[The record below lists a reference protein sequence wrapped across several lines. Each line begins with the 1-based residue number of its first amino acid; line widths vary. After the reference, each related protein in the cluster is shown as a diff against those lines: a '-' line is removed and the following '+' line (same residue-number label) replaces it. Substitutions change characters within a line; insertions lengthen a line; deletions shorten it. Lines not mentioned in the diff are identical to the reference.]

1 MLKYKPVTILDI
13 GCGKGEFL
21 EKILYQDHENVELLN
36 NVIALDLRQEYL
48 YEMSRKYK
56 VYKTVIGDAC
66 NLPFKDKSIDLIVC
80 NALLEHIP
88 VEKRK
93 KFATEIQRCAKNYW
107 VAAPSRYSLF
117 EVHYYLPFI
126 GWLKPIV
133 RDKIIKFLG
142 KELHNDPINLPT
154 FKEFKI
160 LFSDATQF
168 YKINILGLFEHL
180 IAVKVQDRKKLSI
193 ILPTEAKL
201 EEAKKV
207 GLLSRWKFYL
217 SEMSKHFE
225 VEVYSCDKKNYSRV
239 LGVKHINLPISLD
252 FLPYGNQVFY
262 NFYLLIRSFKM
273 SKILRVISVSYFIL
287 PLLRLFGKIIILSY
301 QYDYKTTTNKDF
313 GGIKGLTAVIREW
326 LSIKSADKVICTTE
340 ELYRKVKEVY
350 KKDSI
355 IIPNFVDT
363 TKFKPL
369 EKENYIL
376 YAGRILWH
384 KGIDYLIEA
393 FALVEKQFDIKLKL
407 AGLGDLDLYKE
418 KAKKLGIKNIEFL
431 GSVDNDKMPE
441 IMGKAKIFVLPT
453 VTREGHPKA
462 LIEAMACG
470 CACIATDVPGNREV

>member
-1 MLKYKPVTILDI
+1 M
-13 GCGKGEFL
+13 
-21 EKILYQDHENVELLN
+21 
-36 NVIALDLRQEYL
+36 
-48 YEMSRKYK
+48 
-56 VYKTVIGDAC
+56 
-66 NLPFKDKSIDLIVC
+66 
-80 NALLEHIP
+80 
-88 VEKRK
+88 
-93 KFATEIQRCAKNYW
+93 
-107 VAAPSRYSLF
+107 
-117 EVHYYLPFI
+117 
-126 GWLKPIV
+126 
-133 RDKIIKFLG
+133 RD
-142 KELHNDPINLPT
+142 T
-154 FKEFKI
+154 F
-160 LFSDATQF
+160 
-168 YKINILGLFEHL
+168 
-180 IAVKVQDRKKLSI
+180 VMKKLTI

-201 EEAKKV
+201 EEAERV
-207 GLLSRWKFYL
+207 GLLSRWKFYF

-225 VEVYSCDKKNYSRV
+225 VEVYSCDTKNYSQV

-252 FLPYGNQVFY
+252 FLPYGNQIFY
-262 NFYLLIRSFKM
+262 NFYLLIISFKM

-287 PLLRLFGKIIILSY
+287 PLLRLFGRIIILSY
-301 QYDYKTTTNKDF
+301 NYDYKTTTNKDF
-313 GGIKGLTAVIREW
+313 GGIKGLTAGIREC

-363 TKFKPL
+363 SKFKPL
-369 EKENYIL
+369 GKENYIL
-376 YAGRILWH
+376 YAGRIYWH

-470 CACIATDVPGNREV
+470 CACIATDVPGNKELIKNGENGLLVRPKDSNSLKEAIIRIIKDENLRSNLSEKARKMASKFSIENTLYKEIKLLKNLMGNYESNYEQA

>member
-1 MLKYKPVTILDI
+1 M
-13 GCGKGEFL
+13 
-21 EKILYQDHENVELLN
+21 
-36 NVIALDLRQEYL
+36 
-48 YEMSRKYK
+48 
-56 VYKTVIGDAC
+56 
-66 NLPFKDKSIDLIVC
+66 
-80 NALLEHIP
+80 
-88 VEKRK
+88 
-93 KFATEIQRCAKNYW
+93 
-107 VAAPSRYSLF
+107 
-117 EVHYYLPFI
+117 
-126 GWLKPIV
+126 
-133 RDKIIKFLG
+133 RD
-142 KELHNDPINLPT
+142 T
-154 FKEFKI
+154 F
-160 LFSDATQF
+160 
-168 YKINILGLFEHL
+168 
-180 IAVKVQDRKKLSI
+180 VMKKLTI

-201 EEAKKV
+201 EEAERV
-207 GLLSRWKFYL
+207 GLLSRWKFYF

-225 VEVYSCDKKNYSRV
+225 VEVYSCDTKNYSQV

-252 FLPYGNQVFY
+252 FLPYGNQIFY
-262 NFYLLIRSFKM
+262 NFYLLIMSFKM

-287 PLLRLFGKIIILSY
+287 PLLRLFGRIIILSY
-301 QYDYKTTTNKDF
+301 NYDYKTTTKKDF
-313 GGIKGLTAVIREW
+313 GGIKGLTAGIREC

-340 ELYRKVKEVY
+340 ELYRKVKEAY

-363 TKFKPL
+363 SKFKPL
-369 EKENYIL
+369 GKENYIL
-376 YAGRILWH
+376 YAGRIYWH

-470 CACIATDVPGNREV
+470 CACIATDVPGNKELIKNGENGLLVRPKDSNSLKEAIIRIIKDENLRSNLSEKARKMASKFSIENTLYKEIKLLKNLMGNYESNYEQA

>member
-1 MLKYKPVTILDI
+1 M
-13 GCGKGEFL
+13 
-21 EKILYQDHENVELLN
+21 
-36 NVIALDLRQEYL
+36 
-48 YEMSRKYK
+48 
-56 VYKTVIGDAC
+56 
-66 NLPFKDKSIDLIVC
+66 
-80 NALLEHIP
+80 
-88 VEKRK
+88 
-93 KFATEIQRCAKNYW
+93 
-107 VAAPSRYSLF
+107 
-117 EVHYYLPFI
+117 
-126 GWLKPIV
+126 
-133 RDKIIKFLG
+133 
-142 KELHNDPINLPT
+142 
-154 FKEFKI
+154 
-160 LFSDATQF
+160 
-168 YKINILGLFEHL
+168 
-180 IAVKVQDRKKLSI
+180 KKLTI

-201 EEAKKV
+201 EEAERV
-207 GLLSRWKFYL
+207 GLLSRWKFYF

-225 VEVYSCDKKNYSRV
+225 VEVYSCDTKNYSQV

-252 FLPYGNQVFY
+252 FLPYGNQIFY
-262 NFYLLIRSFKM
+262 NFYLLIISFKM

-287 PLLRLFGKIIILSY
+287 PLLRLFGRIIILSY
-301 QYDYKTTTNKDF
+301 NYDYKTTTNKDF
-313 GGIKGLTAVIREW
+313 GGIKGLTAGIREC

-363 TKFKPL
+363 SKFKPL
-369 EKENYIL
+369 GKENYIL
-376 YAGRILWH
+376 YAGRIYWH

-470 CACIATDVPGNREV
+470 CACIATDVPGNKELIKNGENGLLVRPKDSNSLKEAIIRIIKDENLRSNLSEKARKMASKFSIENTLYKEIKLLKNLMGNYESNYEQA

>member
-1 MLKYKPVTILDI
+1 M
-13 GCGKGEFL
+13 
-21 EKILYQDHENVELLN
+21 
-36 NVIALDLRQEYL
+36 
-48 YEMSRKYK
+48 
-56 VYKTVIGDAC
+56 
-66 NLPFKDKSIDLIVC
+66 
-80 NALLEHIP
+80 
-88 VEKRK
+88 
-93 KFATEIQRCAKNYW
+93 
-107 VAAPSRYSLF
+107 
-117 EVHYYLPFI
+117 
-126 GWLKPIV
+126 
-133 RDKIIKFLG
+133 RD
-142 KELHNDPINLPT
+142 T
-154 FKEFKI
+154 F
-160 LFSDATQF
+160 
-168 YKINILGLFEHL
+168 
-180 IAVKVQDRKKLSI
+180 VMKKLTI

-201 EEAKKV
+201 EEAERV
-207 GLLSRWKFYL
+207 GLLSRWKFYF

-225 VEVYSCDKKNYSRV
+225 VEVYSCDTKNYSQV

-252 FLPYGNQVFY
+252 FLPYGNQIFY
-262 NFYLLIRSFKM
+262 NFYLLIISFKM

-287 PLLRLFGKIIILSY
+287 PLLRLFGRIIILSY
-301 QYDYKTTTNKDF
+301 NYDYKTTTKKDF
-313 GGIKGLTAVIREW
+313 GGIKGLTAGIREC

-363 TKFKPL
+363 SKFKPL
-369 EKENYIL
+369 GKENYIL
-376 YAGRILWH
+376 YAGRIYWS

-393 FALVEKQFDIKLKL
+393 FASVEKQFDIKLKL

-470 CACIATDVPGNREV
+470 CACIATDVPGNKELIKNGENGLLVRPKDSNSLKEAIIRIIKDENLRSNLSEKARKMASKFSIENTLYKEIKLLKNLMGNYESNYEQA

>member
-1 MLKYKPVTILDI
+1 M
-13 GCGKGEFL
+13 
-21 EKILYQDHENVELLN
+21 
-36 NVIALDLRQEYL
+36 
-48 YEMSRKYK
+48 
-56 VYKTVIGDAC
+56 
-66 NLPFKDKSIDLIVC
+66 
-80 NALLEHIP
+80 
-88 VEKRK
+88 
-93 KFATEIQRCAKNYW
+93 
-107 VAAPSRYSLF
+107 
-117 EVHYYLPFI
+117 
-126 GWLKPIV
+126 
-133 RDKIIKFLG
+133 RD
-142 KELHNDPINLPT
+142 T
-154 FKEFKI
+154 F
-160 LFSDATQF
+160 
-168 YKINILGLFEHL
+168 
-180 IAVKVQDRKKLSI
+180 VMKKLTI

-201 EEAKKV
+201 EEAERV
-207 GLLSRWKFYL
+207 GLLSRWKFYF

-225 VEVYSCDKKNYSRV
+225 VEVYSCDTKNYSQV

-252 FLPYGNQVFY
+252 FLPYGNQIFY
-262 NFYLLIRSFKM
+262 NFYLLIMSFKM

-287 PLLRLFGKIIILSY
+287 PLLRLFGRIIILSY
-301 QYDYKTTTNKDF
+301 NYDYKTTTKKDF
-313 GGIKGLTAVIREW
+313 GGIKGLTAGIREC

-363 TKFKPL
+363 SKFKPL
-369 EKENYIL
+369 GKENYIL
-376 YAGRILWH
+376 YAGRIYWH

-470 CACIATDVPGNREV
+470 CACIATDVPGNKELIKNGENGLLVRPKDSNSLKEAIIRIIKDENLRSNLSEKARKMASKFSIENTLYKEIKLLKNLMGNYESNYEQA